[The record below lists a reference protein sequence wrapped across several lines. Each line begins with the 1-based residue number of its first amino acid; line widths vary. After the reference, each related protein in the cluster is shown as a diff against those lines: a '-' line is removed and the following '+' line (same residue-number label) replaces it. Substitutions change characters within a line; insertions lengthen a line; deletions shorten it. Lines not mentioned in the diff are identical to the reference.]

1 MQSTLFIDHW
11 IFVDNSFM
19 FTVVIKTSSH
29 YENKGAQKAD
39 LKSFQM
45 MDETE
50 LNYSEEL
57 VNI

>member
-1 MQSTLFIDHW
+1 
-11 IFVDNSFM
+11 M
-19 FTVVIKTSSH
+19 FTVVIKTTSH

-50 LNYSEEL
+50 SNYSEEL